1 MSNSRFT
8 RTNFV
13 SKPTEQE
20 IGEKLVTTTYKEFY
34 TDYRDNIIPALR
46 LIKTCITENTA
57 FYDFLLSIT
66 NKNVS
71 KLLTRIQ
78 VSTSYLEQEPQND
91 EDRYRLV
98 VSEKQFKKD
107 YFNIND
113 DIANITTLIEFM
125 YYILDLG
132 PVSVSTSDYDDVFVL
147 NINVTIIDVII
158 PILLENTNLL
168 LTKLQ
173 EKYSSKNSKEIKNLN
188 YYFDKTKINR
198 LIPSRT
204 TSSVAITFPQTAG
217 KRVTKFRRQ
226 KRVLA
231 QTRRALMQ
239 KKRYNITK

>member
-1 MSNSRFT
+1 MPNSRFT
-8 RTNFV
+8 RTKLV
-13 SKPTEQE
+13 SKPTEQK
-20 IGEKLVTTTYKEFY
+20 IGEKLVTTTYNKFY
-34 TDYRDNIIPALR
+34 EDYHDNIIPALS

-78 VSTSYLEQEPQND
+78 VSTSYLERVPEND
-91 EDRYRLV
+91 EDRYKLV

-125 YYILDLG
+125 YNILDLS
-132 PVSVSTSDYDDVFVL
+132 PVSASTSNYADVFVL

-158 PILLENTNLL
+158 PILLENKNLL

-198 LIPSRT
+198 LISSRG
-204 TSSVAITFPQTAG
+204 SDVVIQFPQTAG

-239 KKRYNITK
+239 KKRYNIVKY